1 MRLTGDAATGASI
14 IALGMFFLWGAE
26 LIDVY
31 GDDAIPSDFFP
42 RAISILL
49 ILAGAA
55 LAAGGVVAAR
65 RVTPTSQDWR
75 DFGRVTLPL
84 AALTVGYAVL
94 WRQIGYLGASMIV
107 APLMFLVFGNRGWRD
122 ALLVPAVVVIVFF
135 VLFFSLMGL
144 HDAPGRLLNQGPL
157 NRLLGA

>member
-14 IALGMFFLWGAE
+14 IAVGMFFLWGAE

-107 APLMFLVFGNRGWRD
+107 APRWPTAGMYSFSYQSMSIWSTARSPLTLALKRSGN
-122 ALLVPAVVVIVFF
+122 IVGEW
-135 VLFFSLMGL
+135 LPHTTRS
-144 HDAPGRLLNQGPL
+144 
-157 NRLLGA
+157 